1 MAKGN
6 RRFTL
11 TINDEEFVSRENIK
25 EYVRDIILE
34 KYHDVVYLAIG
45 VEHAPT
51 TGKLHLH
58 VYIEFANQKSA
69 TQVSKLLANAHYE
82 IYTDYDNGANA
93 FAYLSKEDK
102 TPLEYGRR
110 KFTKVERTERC
121 DNGYKGAVDA
131 VLQGKDIVDI
141 LRTYP
146 EIALRHYN
154 ALVSLYN
161 QFCGRGVVQRDN
173 DEDEAQFE
181 KIEPSLVNTESI

>member
-11 TINDEEFVSRENIK
+11 TINDEDFVSRDNIK

-121 DNGYKGAVDA
+121 DNGYKGAVEA
-131 VLQGKDIVDI
+131 VLQGEDIIDI

-161 QFCGRGVVQRDN
+161 TFSGRGVVQREN
-173 DEDEAQFE
+173 DEDEAQ
-181 KIEPSLVNTESI
+181 VA